1 MTLDWV
7 PAIRECCA
15 HWADA
20 PMLQQT
26 FQALEAEFAA
36 DNDACIDCAKSIVE
50 VVCRIIVDE
59 LDSPD
64 LPFRPEEANP
74 KFSKWVSAAVKVLK
88 LGQSADQHVRDLVSA
103 HHSLTNAL
111 GALRND
117 CGPTSHGKRAFVAR
131 LSSHHRRAAVLAAD
145 AIVALLHHA
154 YLQSELNLSRTR
166 EPYERFAA
174 QNAEIDAHCAFEAV
188 EIDDS
193 GLLAASIAL
202 PGARDR
208 KEEPLLIE
216 ASVSELLFQLDR
228 PAYVEALNA
237 ALSVQD
243 AASFEIQPRA
253 DADDDVASL
262 EEAGVS

>member
-1 MTLDWV
+1 MTVDWY
-7 PAIRECCA
+7 PAIRECCVY
-15 HWADA
+15 WPDA
-20 PMLQQT
+20 AMLQQT

-50 VVCRIIVDE
+50 VVCRVIIDE
-59 LDSPD
+59 LDDPD

-74 KFSKWVSAAVKVLK
+74 KFSKWVSATVKVLK

-117 CGPTSHGKRAFVAR
+117 CAPTSHGKPAFVAR
-131 LSSHHRRAAVLAAD
+131 LSSHHRRAAILAAD

-154 YLQSELNLSRTR
+154 YLHSELNLARTR
-166 EPYERFAA
+166 EPYERFGA
-174 QNAEIDAHCAFEAV
+174 QNEEIDAHCAFGTV
-188 EIDDS
+188 EIDET

-202 PGARDR
+202 PGN
-208 KEEPLLIE
+208 EEPLLIE

-237 ALSVQD
+237 ALSVQE

-253 DADDDVASL
+253 DADDGVASL
-262 EEAGVS
+262 DEAGAS